1 MLITGSKPAQERMLT
16 AARRTL
22 GARLIRRRIGPAFA
36 VACAIIAPLAAAGP
50 ANADQARQ
58 REQWVLAALNV
69 QAAWHITQGRGV
81 TVAVID
87 SGVDPKVSDLTGSV
101 TPGPDLTGVHTP
113 PSNPNWGAHGTWMAS
128 LIAGHGHGKGH
139 IDGILGVAPRSHI
152 LSIRVITD
160 RSDPGYR
167 IYRHEPASRA
177 QAQLARAIRYA
188 VHKHVGVIS
197 MSLGYQGASL
207 VVRAA
212 LQYALAH
219 NVVVVASSGNSQ
231 KPHTV
236 TPYSFPADYPGVI
249 GVGAVSRSGKPASF
263 SSENLSVQVAAP
275 GVDVPAQG
283 RGSKYWLV
291 SGTSPACA
299 LTAGVAALIRSRY
312 PRLSAAKVRSA
323 IALSASRYPA
333 YDDKVGFGT
342 VNAAKALQKA
352 GQLAKQAPGGS
363 TAAGKAAAAGRF
375 GHGLAGVSPFPIP
388 PRSKQKLLVLLG
400 ISAVCLLVL
409 IVALWRLV
417 AKRGRRKAA
426 VAPGRGQ
433 GGPPATA
440 GPAGPGGTAGAG
452 LYPTQIYPAQP
463 YRQGRPEIGY
473 LGQPAGYAQ
482 PGSLGQRGRGVPVQ
496 GGPGQGLPG
505 QGVPGQGVP
514 GQGVPGQGVPR
525 QAGQD
530 TVGAPAGGA
539 GQVLPGAGHAGYTV
553 PGTAGPAH
561 VQPGSVPSWRATADQ
576 TIPRMASFELKA
588 SVRSPEQGDDEWL
601 FDQAGTA
608 GAHTRDSWPPAP
620 AAGRWS
626 SSLSERLEAAARA
639 REQAQADA
647 AAAQAGAQPQAPA
660 APDAVPLPAV
670 HALPEV
676 AVRPEASATLPAS
689 GQPDIFAM
697 PQAGGAYAA
706 TVQPD
711 ISVMPQAGGVVS
723 AEQPPGTQEG
733 ARSRAFERPAD
744 PAEPVYR
751 SVWEPLVRPPG
762 VPGSTPDFPVGQP
775 SPPPTAP
782 GGSFAQPNNGSPT
795 GVSTQPGDWLSS
807 RRPADSAPAPASSS
821 APSGPA
827 PLPRRQPQTHLAA
840 PLRRQR
846 SARTAWQHADSSQS
860 MPSVWEAVRPAPAAE
875 RGASSTASDQP
886 DDQA

>member
-1 MLITGSKPAQERMLT
+1 MLITGSKPTQERIVLA
-16 AARRTL
+16 AARRMLSTHV
-22 GARLIRRRIGPAFA
+22 IRRRIGPAFA
-36 VACAIIAPLAAAGP
+36 VACAIIVPLAAAGP

-69 QAAWHITQGRGV
+69 QAAWHTTQGRGV

-101 TPGPDLTGVHTP
+101 TPGPDFTGVHTP

-139 IDGILGVAPRSHI
+139 SDGILGVAPQSHI

-160 RSDPGYR
+160 QSDPAYR
-167 IYRHEPASRA
+167 IYHHEPASRA

-188 VHKHVGVIS
+188 VRKHVGVIS
-197 MSLGYQGASL
+197 MSLGYQAPSL
-207 VVRAA
+207 VVRSA

-249 GVGAVSRSGKPASF
+249 GVGAVSRTGQPASF
-263 SSENLSVQVAAP
+263 SNENLSVQVAAP

-312 PRLSAAKVRSA
+312 PRLSAPKVRSA

-363 TAAGKAAAAGRF
+363 TAAGKAAATGHF
-375 GHGLAGVSPFPIP
+375 GHGPAGASPFPIP

-409 IVALWRLV
+409 ILALWRLV

-426 VAPGRGQ
+426 VAAGRGH
-433 GGPPATA
+433 GRPPGAA

-473 LGQPAGYAQ
+473 LGQPAGYP
-482 PGSLGQRGRGVPVQ
+482 PGSLGQPGPAVPGQGVPGQ
-496 GGPGQGLPG
+496 GVPGQGLPG

-514 GQGVPGQGVPR
+514 RQGVPEQGVPGQGVPGLGVPQ
-525 QAGQD
+525 QAGHEGA
-530 TVGAPAGGA
+530 GAPAGGP
-539 GQVLPGAGHAGYTV
+539 GQVLPGTGHAGYAV
-553 PGTAGPAH
+553 PGTAGPAQ
-561 VQPGSVPSWRATADQ
+561 VQPGSAPSWRATADQ

-588 SVRSPEQGDDEWL
+588 SVRSAAPADDEWL
-601 FDQAGTA
+601 FEQTGQAGA
-608 GAHTRDSWPPAP
+608 QPSQAWPPAP

-647 AAAQAGAQPQAPA
+647 ANAAAAQAGRQPA
-660 APDAVPLPAV
+660 APTEPDAVQRHEA

-676 AVRPEASATLPAS
+676 AAQPEAGAMPPAS
-689 GQPDIFAM
+689 SQQDISAM
-697 PQAGGAYAA
+697 PQ
-706 TVQPD
+706 V
-711 ISVMPQAGGVVS
+711 GGVVG
-723 AEQPPGTQEG
+723 AEPLPGTKEG
-733 ARSRAFERPAD
+733 ARSRAFDRPGG
-744 PAEPVYR
+744 PAGPVYR
-751 SVWEPLVRPPG
+751 SVWEPLARPSG
-762 VPGSTPDFPVGQP
+762 VPGNTPDRPAGQG

-782 GGSFAQPNNGSPT
+782 DGFLAEPNRSSLT
-795 GVSTQPGDWLSS
+795 GTSRQPGDGQSS
-807 RRPADSAPAPASSS
+807 QGPGDAAPAPASSS

-846 SARTAWQHADSSQS
+846 SARSASQHADSSQS
-860 MPSVWEAVRPAPAAE
+860 MPSVWEAVRPGPAAE
-875 RGASSTASDQP
+875 RGASSTGSDP
-886 DDQA
+886 LDDQA